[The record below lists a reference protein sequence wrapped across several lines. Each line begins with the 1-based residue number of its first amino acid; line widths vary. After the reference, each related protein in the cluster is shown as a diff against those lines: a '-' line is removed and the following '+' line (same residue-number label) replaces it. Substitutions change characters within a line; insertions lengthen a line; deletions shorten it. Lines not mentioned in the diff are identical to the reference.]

1 MTMAVHQLQMV
12 NIHHTLPLHI
22 LIMLFRKVVF
32 LFCSIRVKANMGST
46 GFGSLDRLHF
56 KPSPFYTILEPLC
69 AATQVPGNMHVRP
82 SLQETSL
89 TPEVQ

>member
-1 MTMAVHQLQMV
+1 
-12 NIHHTLPLHI
+12 
-22 LIMLFRKVVF
+22 
-32 LFCSIRVKANMGST
+32 MGST
-46 GFGSLDRLHF
+46 GFGSMDRLHF

-82 SLQETSL
+82 SLQGTSL